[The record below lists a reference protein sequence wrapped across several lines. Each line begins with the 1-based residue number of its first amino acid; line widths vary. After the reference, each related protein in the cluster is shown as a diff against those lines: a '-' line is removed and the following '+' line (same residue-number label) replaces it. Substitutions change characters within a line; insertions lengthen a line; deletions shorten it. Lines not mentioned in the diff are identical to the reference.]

1 MSRLPSRD
9 LPDWLSRQLPAGAE
23 RYRLSVGEYAMQV
36 MEVGGGRPVVL
47 LHGNPTWGFLYRK
60 VAAELAGAPLRLI
73 MPDLMGL
80 GFSDRPRSASEHQL
94 ENHAQWVA
102 RLFDALGLTEMLL
115 VVHDWGGP
123 IGLRA
128 ASLRPGLAKGLV
140 VLNTMVGPPKPG
152 FRRPLVQRLGNIPL
166 LGNLLFRGLSF
177 PQAMLHKVQSDPRSI
192 RGDVARAYRYPLQGM
207 ARNATPLALTR
218 MMPTAAPDHPSREPL
233 AKVQAFLEGF
243 AGPSAIVWGDRDPIA
258 GPMRTRAE
266 AALPR
271 ARVTRTEAG
280 HYLQEEVPGQIA
292 DAIRGVAV
300 LLGWA

>member
-1 MSRLPSRD
+1 MNRLPSRD

-23 RYRLSVGEYAMQV
+23 RYRLGVGELAMQV

-73 MPDLMGL
+73 MPDLIGL

-140 VLNTMVGPPKPG
+140 VMNTIVGPPRPG
-152 FRRPLVQRLGNIPL
+152 FRPTPFQRLGNIPL
-166 LGNLLFRGLSF
+166 LGALVFRGLSF
-177 PQAMLHKVQSDPRSI
+177 PQVMLHKVQGDPRTI
-192 RGDVARAYRYPLQGM
+192 EGDVARAYRHPLRRLAG
-207 ARNATPLALTR
+207 NAAPLALTR
-218 MMPTAAPDHPSREPL
+218 MAPTAAPDHPSREPL
-233 AKVQAFLEGF
+233 AKVQAFLEAF
-243 AGPSAIVWGDRDPIA
+243 EGPSAIVWGDRDPIA
-258 GPMRTRAE
+258 GALRPRVE

-271 ARVTRTEAG
+271 ARVTRTQAG
-280 HYLQEEVPGQIA
+280 HFLQEEVPKEIA
-292 DAIRGVAV
+292 EAIRHVAAQ
-300 LLGWA
+300 LGWM